1 MDVVKAVCS
10 IFRMS
15 IMSEMA
21 GDAKEETFL

>member
-1 MDVVKAVCS
+1 MDVVKAVYS

-21 GDAKEETFL
+21 GDAKEKTFL